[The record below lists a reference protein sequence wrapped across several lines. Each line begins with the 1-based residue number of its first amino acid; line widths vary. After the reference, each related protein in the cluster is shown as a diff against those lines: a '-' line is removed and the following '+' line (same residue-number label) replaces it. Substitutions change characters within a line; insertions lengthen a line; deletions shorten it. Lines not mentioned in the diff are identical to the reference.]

1 MTPLIHA
8 IHNRRVSIRLKTFM
22 YELLAM
28 VTHLGSQKGIDM
40 FKNFHGWISSYG
52 YSFGWLLFWALL
64 FQKIGSKFN
73 EKKLEKLE
81 KQSVKSENVASKQIL

>member
-8 IHNRRVSIRLKTFM
+8 VRNRRVFICLKTFVA
-22 YELLAM
+22 ELLAM
-28 VTHLGSQKGIDM
+28 ITHLGSQKGIHM
-40 FKNFHGWISSYG
+40 FKNFHGWISSYR
-52 YSFGWLLFWALL
+52 YPFGQLLFWALL

-73 EKKLEKLE
+73 EKLEKLE